1 MIRVLVPLAPG
12 CEEME
17 AVIVIDVLRRA
28 GIVVVVAGT
37 VEGPIV
43 ASRGVRLLPDV
54 SLDDALSAGDYA
66 AVILPGGAPGAKALA
81 ADPRILD
88 LVSAVA
94 GAGKIVGAICAAPT
108 VLLRAGLLAGRRVTA
123 HPAVHAELRA
133 AGIEV
138 RASERVVIDG
148 PIVTSQ
154 SPGTAFEF
162 AYALVEALVGS
173 AKVEELEAGIFSRTR

>member
-28 GIVVVVAGT
+28 GIVVVAAGT
-37 VEGPIV
+37 AEGPIV

-66 AVILPGGAPGAKALA
+66 AVVLPGGAPGARALA
-81 ADPRILD
+81 EDPRILRLLAAFAND
-88 LVSAVA
+88 
-94 GAGKIVGAICAAPT
+94 GKIIGAICAAPT

-133 AGIEV
+133 EGIEV

-148 PIVTSQ
+148 PFFTSQ

-162 AYALVEALVGS
+162 AYALVEALVGRE
-173 AKVEELEAGIFSRTR
+173 KVEELEAGILSRLR